1 MNKYE
6 KELALFN
13 LGKSLVDL
21 LGEEQAIADLELL
34 LKRHPEM
41 FKDMKEVKELIDKVV
56 SEPEIIINNPSPKS
70 EKDYIVGKKLNDK
83 KMGEVGIRKDENIS
97 KIFHANEKNIKKLR
111 QLDKKEVI
119 YKKQVVG
126 TPNSY
131 TQAQSLDERL
141 VQKNISPANEN
152 ILTNSTYKSQAMQG
166 EKVMDMLRQEYEQKD
181 ISKEFERKDFDKNK
195 IKKGKI

>member
-1 MNKYE
+1 MNRHK

-13 LGKSLVDL
+13 LSKSLVEL

-34 LKRHPEM
+34 FKRHPEM
-41 FKDMKEVKELIDKVV
+41 FKDIKEVKELIDKVV
-56 SEPEIIINNPSPKS
+56 SEPDIIINNPSPRS

-141 VQKNISPANEN
+141 VKNDISPASEN
-152 ILTNSTYKSQAMQG
+152 IVTNSTYKSQAAQG
-166 EKVMDMLRQEYEQKD
+166 EKAMDMLRQEHEEN
-181 ISKEFERKDFDKNK
+181 SNK
-195 IKKGKI
+195 QNKANKLRNKL

>member
-1 MNKYE
+1 MNRHK

-13 LGKSLVDL
+13 LGKSLVEL

-34 LKRHPEM
+34 FKRHPEM
-41 FKDMKEVKELIDKVV
+41 FKDIKEVKELIDKVV
-56 SEPEIIINNPSPKS
+56 SEPEIIINNPSPRS

-83 KMGEVGIRKDENIS
+83 KMGEVGIRKDENIN

-141 VQKNISPANEN
+141 VKNDISPANEN
-152 ILTNSTYKSQAMQG
+152 IVTNSKLQSQAIQG
-166 EKVMDMLRQEYEQKD
+166 EKAMDMLRQEHEEKD
-181 ISKEFERKDFDKNK
+181 IDKEFERKDCDKNK